1 MKKRLNNIKVKF
13 TLKLSKKIE
22 KCGKKVE
29 KEKSEKLE
37 NFFLKNNQ
45 LYLNECICHSLFVNF
60 CQFVK
65 RLACL

>member
-1 MKKRLNNIKVKF
+1 MPVVKKRLNNIKVKF

-37 NFFLKNNQ
+37 KIFLKNNQ
-45 LYLNECICHSLFVNF
+45 LYLNECIYVI
-60 CQFVK
+60 V
-65 RLACL
+65 CL